1 MLLLACRKA
10 DPSFPTSNIQTA
22 AKEFDNAEGIR
33 TLPNENFM
41 SNEKHK
47 RIIRWTRLSIH
58 SRLPTQPWD
67 PENLAAEISKTKSGK
82 AKLSTISAEV
92 LRDGLNVLDIFP
104 GCPYTALNGLR
115 RIGRTYP
122 HARR

>member
-1 MLLLACRKA
+1 MPKA
-10 DPSFPTSNIQTA
+10 LERYPTQ
-22 AKEFDNAEGIR
+22 R
-33 TLPNENFM
+33 
-41 SNEKHK
+41 
-47 RIIRWTRLSIH
+47 IRWTRLSIKG
-58 SRLPTQPWD
+58 RLTTQPWD
-67 PENLAAEISKTKSGK
+67 PGNLAAEISKTKSGK

-92 LRDGLNVLDIFP
+92 LRDGLKVLDIFP